1 MLTFP
6 AAIRV
11 YLCTVPCDMRRNVEW
26 QIMQSSEADEHKTA
40 LNAKARRV
48 DDSA

>member
-1 MLTFP
+1 VTSHTRILVAVEPVDF
-6 AAIRV
+6 
-11 YLCTVPCDMRRNVEW
+11 RNYVEW
-26 QIMQSSEADEHKTA
+26 QIMQSWEADEHKTA